1 MPIEY
6 SYDELESFAGKI
18 YERMVLASE
27 TGNYSDAFEDVFT
40 EDAIYERAQGPML
53 PDAIAYG
60 KDEILQIALGSDL
73 GDLKGWRYLWKDFW
87 IDEMAGVVVI
97 LWEMISPW
105 KDCDSGRYFQR
116 DGVGYT
122 IHYYAGNM
130 KSKRQI
136 DICETQQLQY
146 VQEEGIAAGLAGDLL
161 IRDYKM
167 KRKKQSIARDS
178 WELHLEELRKET
190 QKRLLR

>member
-97 LWEMISPW
+97 LWELISPW

-122 IHYYAGNM
+122 ILYYAGNM

-136 DICETQQLQY
+136 VICESQQLQY

>member
-1 MPIEY
+1 MAMEY
-6 SYDELESFAGKI
+6 SYDELESFAGRI
-18 YERMVLASE
+18 HERMVLASE
-27 TGNYSDAFEDVFT
+27 TGNYSEAFEDVFT
-40 EDAIYERAQGPML
+40 EEAVYERAQGPML
-53 PDAIAYG
+53 PDAVAYG
-60 KDEILQIALGSDL
+60 KDEILQIALGSDM
-73 GDLKGWRYLWKDFW
+73 GDLKGWKYLWRDYW
-87 IDEMAGVVVI
+87 IDEKAGVVII
-97 LWEMISPW
+97 LWELISPW

-161 IRDYKM
+161 IHDYKM
-167 KRKKQSIARDS
+167 KKKKQRIARDS
-178 WELHLEELRKET
+178 WELHLEDLRKEF
-190 QKRLLR
+190 QRNVLG